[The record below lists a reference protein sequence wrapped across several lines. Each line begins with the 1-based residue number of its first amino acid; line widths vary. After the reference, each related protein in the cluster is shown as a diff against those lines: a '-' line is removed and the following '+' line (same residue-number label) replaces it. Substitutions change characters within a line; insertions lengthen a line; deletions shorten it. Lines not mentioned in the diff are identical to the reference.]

1 MADIET
7 GAADTLAHFFG
18 QTPRVFE
25 NLATWRFEMH
35 LKNRFISKW
44 LAVLVCVGTVGG
56 RVSAQSPTNQSV
68 DVILALDNSG
78 SMKQNDPDRLLKQA
92 VVSFASRLRDDSQLG
107 VVMFDERVELL
118 LGLTSLSDPSFKERL
133 STALKHVNYSGK
145 WTDIPGGIERA
156 IYTLNHDGRAGS
168 RRAVVFF
175 TDGIIETGNQAKDLE
190 RARWLRENLAVE
202 ARDRGIRIFGVAFT
216 ETADY
221 ELIESVAQVSGGEH
235 YRVLKPS
242 DIDDAFARVSQRL
255 LEPPPVEAQKPSATA
270 PPQESSRP
278 VRWALAAVV
287 VIAAVAIF
295 AVILVKRRGSGP
307 SDPGLLEIPQNDFA
321 YLIDIGKNSGADRVP
336 LRKRR
341 VRIGRDKQLND
352 VCIPQN
358 TVTSQHAVIEY
369 RDGSFFLRDLR
380 SSNGTFVNGKR
391 MSDPDAIRE
400 VNLKPGDHIRF
411 DAFEFVFNLD
421 ALGAGAA
428 TGNGDAVQRQRT
440 VLRRDPAGRA
450 PQEQGGAVGLQE
462 RKLPAPTIAKAASRL
477 DEPAATRVRNEFCAV
492 HPDSKATELCP
503 KCGVG
508 KCKACMT
515 SKDGSPMC
523 IECAAQTH

>member
-1 MADIET
+1 M
-7 GAADTLAHFFG
+7 
-18 QTPRVFE
+18 
-25 NLATWRFEMH
+25 
-35 LKNRFISKW
+35 FIAKW
-44 LAVLVCVGTVGG
+44 LASLVFVGTVGS
-56 RVSAQSPTNQSV
+56 RVSAQTLANQPV
-68 DVILALDNSG
+68 DVILTLDNSG
-78 SMKQNDPDRLLKQA
+78 SMKQNDPNRLLKQA

-118 LGLTSLSDPSFKERL
+118 LGLTSVSDPSFKERL
-133 STALKHVNYSGK
+133 STALKQVNYSGK

-156 IYTLNHDGRAGS
+156 IYTLNHDGRPGS

-190 RARWLRENLAVE
+190 RGRWLRENLAVE
-202 ARDRGIRIFGVAFT
+202 AKDRGIRIFGVAFT

-221 ELIESVAQVSGGEH
+221 ELIETVAQVSGGEH

-255 LEPPPVEAQKPSATA
+255 LEPTPAEAQKPNATA
-270 PPQESSRP
+270 PPQESGRT
-278 VRWALAAVV
+278 VRWALVAVV
-287 VIAAVAIF
+287 VVAVAAIF
-295 AVILVKRRGSGP
+295 AIIIIVRRRSSGSG
-307 SDPGLLEIPQNDFA
+307 DPGLLEIPKSDFA
-321 YLIDIGKNSGADRVP
+321 HLVDIGRNSGVDRVP
-336 LRKRR
+336 IRKRR

-352 VCIPQN
+352 ICIPQN

-380 SSNGTFVNGKR
+380 SSNGTFVNGKK
-391 MSDPDAIRE
+391 MSDPDTIRE
-400 VNLKPGDHIRF
+400 INLKPGDHIRF

-421 ALGAGAA
+421 ALGEEA
-428 TGNGDAVQRQRT
+428 TTGDRDAVQRQRT
-440 VLRRDPAGRA
+440 VLRRD
-450 PQEQGGAVGLQE
+450 QGGQAQQEKAAAIGVAE
-462 RKLPAPTIAKAASRL
+462 RKEPASTLEKPAVRASG
-477 DEPAATRVRNEFCAV
+477 PAATRVRSEFCAV
-492 HPDSKATELCP
+492 HPNSKATELCP
-503 KCGVG
+503 ECGIG